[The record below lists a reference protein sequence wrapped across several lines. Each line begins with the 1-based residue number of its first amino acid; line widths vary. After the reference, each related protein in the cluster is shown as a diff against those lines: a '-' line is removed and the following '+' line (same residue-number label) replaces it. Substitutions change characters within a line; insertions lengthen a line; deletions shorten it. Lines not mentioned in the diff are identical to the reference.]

1 MKRLFPLMLKAI
13 LFSFQVLFVGICSL
27 LFVIKFNKNQK
38 KIDHLAVRAINKPTV
53 QQFRICFFFFLNRK
67 TYSNDENLCTKFLR
81 FLLSMHQ
88 AFSIYDSVNVCV
100 CVLTS
105 MVLFLFYFFIFRCL
119 KYRVSC
125 MNQYKW
131 LNSNQK

>member
-13 LFSFQVLFVGICSL
+13 LFSFQVLFVGIFSL

-53 QQFRICFFFFLNRK
+53 QQFRIFSFFLNRK

-88 AFSIYDSVNVCV
+88 AFSIYDSVYVC
-100 CVLTS
+100 LLQ
-105 MVLFLFYFFIFRCL
+105 LFYFYFFIFCCL

-125 MNQYKW
+125 MNQHKW